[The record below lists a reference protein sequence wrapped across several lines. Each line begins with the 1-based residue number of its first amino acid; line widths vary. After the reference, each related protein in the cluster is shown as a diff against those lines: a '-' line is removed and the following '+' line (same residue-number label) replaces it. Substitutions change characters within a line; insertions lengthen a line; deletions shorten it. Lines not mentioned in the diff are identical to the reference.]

1 MRTPL
6 AGLLVLLAAACAG
19 GPAAQPGDSPPL
31 ALQGV
36 TVIDGT
42 GAAPRPGMTVLIRD
56 GRIAGLFAAGARP
69 LPPGTRVLDLR
80 GHYVI
85 PGLIDSHAH
94 LATFD
99 RGTIYPALLRS
110 MVMGGVT
117 TLRDMGGNAVR
128 VSELAR
134 DAATDTAPSPRIY
147 FSAVVAGPRWFETYD
162 SARIRY
168 WSSGSPPGQG
178 RGVRLL
184 RSDAD
189 IPSIVQ
195 EARAMGATGIKVFSA
210 VPPARLAA
218 LTRAAHGAGLR
229 VWSHGV
235 VPPTRPDQVVQA
247 GADVLSHGDQMI
259 WAADA
264 PGEAAGGGEGR
275 SRLMRTVSASSP
287 PITALLEG
295 MRARGTML
303 DPTLF
308 IIASSVARGD
318 SAGRVRG
325 DSIVRWAVEV
335 TRRAHELG
343 VPVVAGTDAIGTVVP
358 NIHAEL
364 QLLVGRA
371 GFSPLEA
378 IRSATER
385 AAQAL
390 GAQDS
395 LGTIAPGKVADLV
408 VLRADPSADI
418 RNTQTV
424 AYVVQRGRVHRRET
438 PLPTPEFA
446 EPPPSP

>member
-1 MRTPL
+1 MRIRF
-6 AGLLVLLAAACAG
+6 ARVLVLLAAACGA
-19 GPAAQPGDSPPL
+19 GPARQAPASRPV
-31 ALQGV
+31 ALQDV

-42 GAAPRPGMTVLIRD
+42 GEAPRPGMTILIRD
-56 GRIAGLFAAGARP
+56 GRIVDLFPAGSRP
-69 LPPGTRVLDLR
+69 LPPGTEVVALD

-99 RGTIYPALLRS
+99 RGGIYPALLRS

-134 DAATDTAPSPRIY
+134 DALTDTAPSPRIY
-147 FSAVVAGPRWFETYD
+147 FSAVVAGPRWFATYD
-162 SARIRY
+162 STRIRY
-168 WSSGSPPGQG
+168 WSSGSPPGRG

-184 RSDAD
+184 QSDAD
-189 IPSIVQ
+189 IPSIVA
-195 EARAMGATGIKVFSA
+195 EARALGATAIKVFSD

-218 LTRAAHGAGLR
+218 LSRAAHAAGLR

-235 VPPTRPDQVVQA
+235 VPPTRPDQVVEA
-247 GADVLSHGDQMI
+247 GADVLSHGDQLI
-259 WAADA
+259 WAAAA

-275 SRLMRTVSASSP
+275 SRLMPTVSADSP
-287 PITALLEG
+287 PVTALLEA
-295 MRARGTML
+295 MRARGTLL

-318 SAGRVRG
+318 SAARVRG
-325 DSIVRWAVEV
+325 DSIVRWAVAV

-343 VPVVAGTDAIGTVVP
+343 VPVVAGTDGIGTVTP

-364 QLLVGRA
+364 QLLVYRA
-371 GFSPLEA
+371 GLSPLEA

-385 AAQAL
+385 GAQAL

-395 LGTIAPGKVADLV
+395 LGTIARGKVADLV
-408 VLRADPSADI
+408 VLRRNPAADI

-424 AYVVQRGRVHRRET
+424 AYVVLRGRVHRREAPWRT
-438 PLPTPEFA
+438 AELA
-446 EPPPSP
+446 EPPPAP